1 MQFRKPL
8 APRCTVDGRALELMQ
23 KIAIIKCNRIA
34 DAAKSRRKIYGD
46 DRVLLNKL
54 MPLARGEQHAID
66 QLHAD
71 LCGLPF
77 EQITVVDN
85 PKSLNGEKFLHGVT
99 RTIIVD
105 EIERG
110 DKIIK
115 GKYDIGEYDTYLFQH
130 IFVGSPI
137 ANGMH
142 FVPRRDP
149 ETYARHWHHTCG
161 RGRDDRPPYHFND
174 GYPSTCMNTY
184 GAIFQDLA
192 RNLAFAEFFRIVHNF
207 LSHYYSGSPL
217 SHPNNTVV
225 RQLK

>member
-1 MQFRKPL
+1 MIFRKPL
-8 APRCTVDGRALELMQ
+8 APRCIVDDQALELMQ

-46 DRVLLNKL
+46 DRVLLNKI
-54 MPLARGEQHAID
+54 MPLAKGEQHAFE
-66 QLHAD
+66 QLKAD
-71 LCGLPF
+71 LCGLPY

-85 PKSLNGEKFLHGVT
+85 PKSLNGEKFLHGVS

-110 DKIIK
+110 NSVVK
-115 GKYDIGEYDTYLFQH
+115 GKYDIGEYDVYLFQH
-130 IFVGSPI
+130 LFVGSPI
-137 ANGMH
+137 ASGMH

-149 ETYARHWHHTCG
+149 ETRARHWHHTWG
-161 RGRDDRPPYHFND
+161 LQSGALPPYHFTD
-174 GYPSTCMNTY
+174 GYPSTCMSTY

-217 SHPNNTVV
+217 SHPNNTIV